1 MLKVS
6 YPPQSGGHVQ
16 HHPFARG
23 SGSYKLCQSVSGQYV
38 AAYIAY
44 ILPNLP
50 AAVRVDRADQ
60 GSTVYPPTCVAEL
73 RNKTMELGGSGATAF
88 CLALGI
94 MVFTGYY
101 LKSVVRK
108 PRIICKPKSFNRRP
122 RSVGVTFDHTLSWEG
137 HVETLCKK
145 TQQPYHLATQ
155 NSTISYPGGVPT
167 LL

>member
-1 MLKVS
+1 MNAEGVLS
-6 YPPQSGGHVQ
+6 STEWRPCSTWG
-16 HHPFARG
+16 RG

-73 RNKTMELGGSGATAF
+73 RNKTMELGGSGANAF

-108 PRIICKPKSFNRRP
+108 PRIICKPKSFISKLIKHSCPFVHELYSRAPNEKI
-122 RSVGVTFDHTLSWEG
+122 V
-137 HVETLCKK
+137 
-145 TQQPYHLATQ
+145 Q
-155 NSTISYPGGVPT
+155 NQLNIELFNVF
-167 LL
+167 